1 MCVAGGWIG
10 GSIKDKEIFSSLDQ
24 MNSMNVKTALLS
36 ILKLKRLSFGFEIPG
51 RKRTFSIYWCC
62 PSIQRT
68 VFFLYRTPGML
79 AYGLSK
85 TATHAISLNAALR

>member
-36 ILKLKRLSFGFEIPG
+36 ILK
-51 RKRTFSIYWCC
+51 
-62 PSIQRT
+62 
-68 VFFLYRTPGML
+68 
-79 AYGLSK
+79 
-85 TATHAISLNAALR
+85 